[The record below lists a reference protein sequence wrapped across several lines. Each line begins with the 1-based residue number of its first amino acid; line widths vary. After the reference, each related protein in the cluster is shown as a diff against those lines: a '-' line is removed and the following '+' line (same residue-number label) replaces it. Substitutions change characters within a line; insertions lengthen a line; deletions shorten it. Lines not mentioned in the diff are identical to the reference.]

1 MLFRVGFALVALLTT
16 TAPSFAQAP
25 VPIPIPMPFP
35 AYQGTPDDQK
45 ACGPPAQKYCRA
57 AMPDQFRV
65 LRCLQEN
72 RDKIGNACQ
81 AVLTSYGQ

>member
-1 MLFRVGFALVALLTT
+1 MLLRVGLALVALLTA
-16 TAPSFAQAP
+16 TAFSWAQTP
-25 VPIPIPMPFP
+25 LPIPMPFP
-35 AYQGTPDDQK
+35 AYQGTQEDQK

-65 LRCLQEN
+65 LKCLQDH
-72 RDKIGNACQ
+72 RDKIGQACQ